1 MLKFQN
7 KFQQYFQ
14 IEFFKEE
21 GISDDMAN
29 YITMALDPSAGA
41 IYQLMS
47 RQISNYE
54 DRIAELED
62 QLDQVLLSKNITIL
76 DLFHRIAIR

>member
-1 MLKFQN
+1 
-7 KFQQYFQ
+7 
-14 IEFFKEE
+14 
-21 GISDDMAN
+21 MAN
-29 YITMALDPSAGA
+29 YMTMALDPSAGA

-47 RQISNYE
+47 RQISNYQ

-62 QLDQVLLSKNITIL
+62 QLDQILLSKNITIL

>member
-1 MLKFQN
+1 M
-7 KFQQYFQ
+7 
-14 IEFFKEE
+14 
-21 GISDDMAN
+21 
-29 YITMALDPSAGA
+29 TMALDPSAGA

-47 RQISNYE
+47 RQISNYQ

-62 QLDQVLLSKNITIL
+62 QLDQILLSKNITIM

>member
-1 MLKFQN
+1 
-7 KFQQYFQ
+7 
-14 IEFFKEE
+14 
-21 GISDDMAN
+21 MAN
-29 YITMALDPSAGA
+29 YMTMALDPSAGA

-47 RQISNYE
+47 RQISNYQ

-62 QLDQVLLSKNITIL
+62 QLDQILLSKNITIM